1 MVQPFDA
8 VQLQAEPV
16 GVMHENS
23 LQAYRQE
30 RKKFSEREMLV
41 LAWLDMHGPA
51 TDRQVM
57 RGLKFSE
64 PNAVRPRITEL
75 VDAGLLVEI
84 RSVRCPETGK
94 TVRVVGRPPRQM
106 ELIAA

>member
-1 MVQPFDA
+1 MVQPFES
-8 VQLQAEPV
+8 VQLQSEPV

-30 RKKFSEREMLV
+30 RKKLTQRALLV
-41 LAWLDMHGPA
+41 LAWIDLNGPA

-57 RGLKFSE
+57 HGLKFSE

-75 VDAGLLVEI
+75 VDAGMLVEVE
-84 RSVRCPETGK
+84 SVRCSETGK
-94 TVRVVGRPPRQM
+94 TVRVVGRPPRQL
-106 ELIAA
+106 ELLAA